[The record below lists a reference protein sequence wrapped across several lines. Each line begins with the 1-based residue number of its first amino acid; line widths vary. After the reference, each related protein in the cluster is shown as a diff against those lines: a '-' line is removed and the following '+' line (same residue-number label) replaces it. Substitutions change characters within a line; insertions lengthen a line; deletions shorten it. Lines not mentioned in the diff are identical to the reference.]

1 MRGQGIPNPN
11 GPPGDLYAEVRI
23 MVPPTPSSQE
33 RRLFEEL
40 AAAST
45 FNPRSAR

>member
-1 MRGQGIPNPN
+1 
-11 GPPGDLYAEVRI
+11 
-23 MVPPTPSSQE
+23 MVPPTLTAEE

-45 FNPRSAR
+45 FNPRSKP